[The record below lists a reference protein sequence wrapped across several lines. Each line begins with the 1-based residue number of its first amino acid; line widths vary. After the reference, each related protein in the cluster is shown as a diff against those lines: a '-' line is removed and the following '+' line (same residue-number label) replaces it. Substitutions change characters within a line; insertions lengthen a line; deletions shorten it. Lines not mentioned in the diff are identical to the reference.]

1 MKKKKK
7 TIQKFTNVQ
16 IMESMRLHEVQSA
29 LRLER
34 INEKFDEID
43 KKITSIESKIW
54 IIAALI
60 VGTAIT
66 NMMVA

>member
-1 MKKKKK
+1 MKMQ
-7 TIQKFTNVQ
+7 QKVTQKLTNIQ
-16 IMESMRLHEVQSA
+16 IMESIRLHEAECS

-34 INEKFDEID
+34 INEKFDDID

>member
-1 MKKKKK
+1 MKLEQK